1 MSYIYDF
8 AIYIRFCRGLESFIP
23 LHPIVEQIINLY
35 NTTDDTQSV
44 FPLPSRDMMWFEI
57 HELGVIIERKENLSY
72 HQARHSFGLFLI
84 SEGIGTE
91 IIAKMLGHASI
102 TSTQNY
108 VKISEKKISED
119 MDRLIERR
127 KNNKY

>member
-1 MSYIYDF
+1 
-8 AIYIRFCRGLESFIP
+8 
-23 LHPIVEQIINLY
+23 
-35 NTTDDTQSV
+35 
-44 FPLPSRDMMWFEI
+44 MMWFEI